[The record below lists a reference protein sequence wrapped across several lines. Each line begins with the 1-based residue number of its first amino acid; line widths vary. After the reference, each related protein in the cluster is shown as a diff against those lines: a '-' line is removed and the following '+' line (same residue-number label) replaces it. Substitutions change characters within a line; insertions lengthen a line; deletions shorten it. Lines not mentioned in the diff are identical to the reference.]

1 MSYKKILFISLLF
14 LIYSYKS
21 TAQRYYFEQY
31 DIERGLIQSQVTAI
45 VQDQKRKLWIATL
58 GGLGSFNGRQ
68 FTNYSRTNGLTSNYN
83 VALAVDKSNKIWIG
97 SSGALTSY
105 DGQRFIKRSAS
116 SYWTR
121 KLASTKNGEIFT
133 LRKRS
138 LYKIEKDQEQYINIS
153 KDSMEY
159 VSSIYADP
167 MGRLWAAVYNKGIY
181 FLENNTWKSL
191 HFKNGL
197 PPDLEISDI
206 LLDNHNR
213 NRLWLVSTKG
223 VYVAENGLLS
233 KEPWAIDS
241 KPMCIAQDDN
251 GAVWVGAEKGA
262 YLIKKRRIIHF
273 TAQNGFTDN
282 TVSKIFKDIEN
293 NIWLGTYGA
302 GLFKFN
308 NNNYVIF
315 DESQG
320 IHNKLVMAVSYG
332 PSSDA
337 IWMGAYDGLYEY
349 RSGQKIRNIE
359 IPFAKDESYHI
370 NFLHRDSK
378 KRVWIG
384 SAEGGLWLA
393 TDKAVKR
400 VDQKSPSP
408 ISYQSII
415 ETGNKEIWI
424 TTNRGVFTFD
434 EGTKKLNKISKL
446 PGNSLLDLGRD
457 TVLVGTQDGAYV
469 FVNKQ
474 NVRHIKNKN
483 LMGSSILCMLKYKGY
498 ILFGTSDY
506 GLLIWNRETGKNWTI
521 NTKNGLASDHIY
533 SIIEDS
539 NGLIWLG
546 TGRGISRMDPK
557 NFKLINTPDANGLLV
572 ECNQN
577 AILQDHNNMW
587 IGTTKGVIVY
597 KVDPMPSV
605 EVKPYITINSI
616 NVFPSYKRKTEQ
628 STFKTTFKSHELQER
643 PSFPYSHNYISINFS
658 GIYLTNPSSLR
669 YKYRLV
675 GLDNKFS
682 QASSNSAVNF
692 TAVPAGRYTFE
703 VIAITKE
710 GLTSVNT
717 ASFSFEILPP
727 YYQTNT
733 FRFFV
738 FLLVILLILA
748 TVYAILT
755 INERRRKLH
764 LKIKL
769 EEQYKIRKQTAE
781 DFHDDLGN
789 KLTRITVLSEVLSS
803 MLRDDDSE
811 KKNIIKKIAT
821 NVNELY
827 NGTKDIL
834 WSLNPKNDTLNQ
846 LVDHIKDFGIEMFND
861 TPAQFKHHIEIPDNH
876 IGLTLDLNRNVLLIF
891 KESIHNALKHS
902 KATEVYF
909 KAKLNNKLLL
919 LSLEDNGKGFDIN
932 KAKSGHGMNNMY
944 LRAERIG
951 ADLNVISKAD
961 GTAICLLI
969 NFSTLKRKQN
979 V

>member
-1 MSYKKILFISLLF
+1 MSYKKVFFIFLLF
-14 LIYSYKS
+14 LIYGYKS
-21 TAQRYYFEQY
+21 VAQRYYFEQY
-31 DIERGLIQSQVTAI
+31 DIDRGLIQSQVMDI
-45 VQDQKRKLWIATL
+45 VQDQKRKLWLATL

-68 FTNYSRTNGLTSNYN
+68 FSNYSRTSGLTSNYN
-83 VALAVDKSNKIWIG
+83 VALAIDKNNKIWIG

-105 DGQRFIKRSAS
+105 DGQLFVKRGAS

-121 KLASTKNGEIFT
+121 KLVSTKNGDIYA

-138 LYKIEKDQEQYINIS
+138 LYKIGKEQDQYINIT

-159 VSSIYADP
+159 VSSIYFDEV
-167 MGRLWAAVYNKGIY
+167 GRLWASVYNKGIY
-181 FLENNTWKSL
+181 YLENESWKNL
-191 HFKNGL
+191 PIKNGL
-197 PPDLEISDI
+197 LPDMEISDI
-206 LLDNHNR
+206 LLDNHNH
-213 NRLWLVSTKG
+213 NKLWLVSTKG
-223 VYVAENGLLS
+223 VYTVENGQLK
-233 KEPWAIDS
+233 KELHDIGS
-241 KPMCIAQDDN
+241 RTMCIAQDDK
-251 GAVWVGAEKGA
+251 GAIWIGADKGA
-262 YLIKKRRIIHF
+262 YLLKKGRTIHF

-282 TVSKIFKDIEN
+282 AVSKIFRDIEN

-320 IHNKLVMAVSYG
+320 LHNKLVMAVSYG
-332 PSSDA
+332 PSPGS
-337 IWMGAYDGLYEY
+337 IWMGTYDKLYEY
-349 RSGQKIRNIE
+349 RSGQKIRNIK
-359 IPFAKDESYHI
+359 IPFTNSDSYYI
-370 NFLHRDSK
+370 NFLHRDSR

-384 SAEGGLWLA
+384 SGEGGLWLA
-393 TDKAVKR
+393 TDKLVKR
-400 VDQKSPSP
+400 IDTKSASP
-408 ISYQSII
+408 ISYQAII
-415 ETGNKEIWI
+415 ETSNKEIWI
-424 TTNRGVFTFD
+424 STNRGILTFD
-434 EGTKKLNKISKL
+434 EATKKLNKVSKL
-446 PGNSLLDLGRD
+446 PGSSLLELGRD
-457 TVLVGTQDGAYV
+457 TVVVGTQDGAYV

-474 NVRHIKNKN
+474 NVKHIKNKN
-483 LMGSSILCMLKYKGY
+483 LMGSSILCMLKYKDY

-506 GLLIWNRETGKNWTI
+506 GLLIWNQTTGKNWTI

-533 SIIEDS
+533 SIIEDDK
-539 NGLIWLG
+539 GLIWLG

-557 NFKLINTPDANGLLV
+557 NFKLIHTPDANNLLV

-577 AILQDHNNMW
+577 AILQDHSNMW

-597 KVDPMPSV
+597 KADPMPDMK
-605 EVKPYITINSI
+605 VKPYININAI
-616 NVFPSYKRKTEQ
+616 NVFPSYKRKTEPN
-628 STFKTTFKSHELQER
+628 TFKTAFKSHELQER

-658 GIYLTNPSSLR
+658 GIYLTNPSALQ

-675 GLDNKFS
+675 GLNNKFS

-692 TAVPAGRYTFE
+692 TAIPAGKYTFE
-703 VIAITKE
+703 VIAVTKE
-710 GLTSVNT
+710 GLTSINT

-738 FLLVILLILA
+738 VLLVILLILI

-769 EEQYKIRKQTAE
+769 EEQYKIRKQTAA

-803 MLRDDDSE
+803 MLRQDDVE
-811 KKNIIKKIAT
+811 KRNIIKKIAT

-827 NGTKDIL
+827 TGTKDIL
-834 WSLNPKNDTLNQ
+834 WSLNPNNDTLSQ
-846 LVDHIKDFGIEMFND
+846 LVDHIKEFGCEMFND
-861 TPAQFKHHIEIPDNH
+861 TPAQFKYHIEIPDNH
-876 IGLTLDLNRNVLLIF
+876 IGLSLDLNRNVLLIF
-891 KESIHNALKHS
+891 KESIHNALKHA

-909 KAKLNNKLLL
+909 KAKLNNKLLF
-919 LSLEDNGKGFDIN
+919 LSLEDNGIGFDVN
-932 KAKSGHGMNNMY
+932 QAKSGHGMNNMY